1 MGFNHRRKARILLCQ
16 ALYQYAMTS
25 ANTQHIM
32 AQFLHDNAD
41 KKYDEAYFCEH
52 YPKLFAEI
60 TLLDQHIERVLHDKK
75 MTDLTP
81 MELSVCRLGVYEL
94 LYVTDVP
101 YKVVIAEALTIQKR
115 FGSEDGHK
123 FVNGVLDCLA
133 KHMRPNECSA

>member
-1 MGFNHRRKARILLCQ
+1 MNFNHRRKARILLCQ

-25 ANTQHIM
+25 ANTRQIM
-32 AQFLHDNAD
+32 EQFLHDNAD
-41 KKYDEAYFCEH
+41 KKYDESYFCEH
-52 YPKLFAEI
+52 YPKLFSEI
-60 TLLDQHIERVLHDKK
+60 TLLDQHLERVLQDKK
-75 MTDLTP
+75 SIELTP

-123 FVNGVLDCLA
+123 FVNGVLDQLA
-133 KHMRPNECSA
+133 KQMRPNEHSA